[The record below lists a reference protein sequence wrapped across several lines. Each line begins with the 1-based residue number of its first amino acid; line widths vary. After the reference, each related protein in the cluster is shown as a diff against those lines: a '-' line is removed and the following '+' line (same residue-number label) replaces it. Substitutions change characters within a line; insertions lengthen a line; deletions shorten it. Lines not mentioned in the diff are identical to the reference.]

1 MTLKDKSA
9 LERMIGRSWMYRG
22 AVSAFNDFVESNG
35 HVILSTSHKAIKIP
49 ADQVGTFIK
58 DCLPVEETPEKGL
71 SKINKIDLDGQVITD
86 LTRGLM
92 KSFSDI
98 DGADTPEKLK
108 DALQKARAKTN
119 ISNSVIQIANT
130 VLKANR
136 NK

>member
-9 LERMIGRSWMYRG
+9 LERMIGRTWMYRG
-22 AVSAFNDFVESNG
+22 AVSTFNDLVQSNG
-35 HVILSTSHKAIKIP
+35 HVILSTSLKAIKIP
-49 ADQVGTFIK
+49 ADQVATFIK
-58 DCLPVEETPEKGL
+58 DCLPVEDTPEKQVQ
-71 SKINKIDLDGQVITD
+71 KINKIDIDGQVITD
-86 LTRGLM
+86 LTLGLM

-98 DGADTPEKLK
+98 DRADSPEKLK